1 MTGSKHHTK
10 IKACLFDMDG
20 TILNTEDIYTE
31 AASELLAKYGKGPM
45 TWDVKIK
52 LQGRPGLE
60 ATKIMVEEFKLPL
73 TPEEFAQE
81 AIVIQ
86 ADKWHKSRF
95 LPGALELLEEL
106 YRKNIPIAL
115 GTSSNTIN
123 FDRKTK
129 HLQQGFNLFEGH
141 IVTGDDPR
149 IPPGRGKPH
158 PDIWFAC
165 LASLNKQRAQ
175 QNLESLKIEEC
186 LIFEDGIPG
195 VHSGIAANAHVVWIP
210 DPNALTVLDGK
221 EKEIIGTQGEILS
234 SLVEFDME
242 KYHL

>member
-1 MTGSKHHTK
+1 
-10 IKACLFDMDG
+10 MDG

-149 IPPGRGKPH
+149 IPPGRGEPH